1 MAVSRS
7 GVWERARAF
16 STAGTDNSDPD
27 VTRVGAVTAL
37 AFFRDGRIVEA
48 DNSTGTFREDVFL
61 VRGSEPRVGVSGRLF
76 VAWTADTETDT
87 SCRVLLASALKGDA
101 FWEGAYVSGV
111 GQSLLG
117 LVAVNQR
124 ATVLV
129 RGSRTVY
136 SRTGG

>member
-1 MAVSRS
+1 M
-7 GVWERARAF
+7 
-16 STAGTDNSDPD
+16 
-27 VTRVGAVTAL
+27 
-37 AFFRDGRIVEA
+37 
-48 DNSTGTFREDVFL
+48 
-61 VRGSEPRVGVSGRLF
+61 
-76 VAWTADTETDT
+76 
-87 SCRVLLASALKGDA
+87 LLASALKGGA

-111 GQSLLG
+111 GQSLRG